1 MKHYKLNEFKF
12 AHFFSSVM
20 FVMQTLFIGYD
31 ILSEMTETDVL
42 DGTAVIIMELLFIGL
57 GIYAH
62 RLAYRLFVHPKFL
75 DMMRLH
81 AKTLFKVFN

>member
-1 MKHYKLNEFKF
+1 MFLLLDI
-12 AHFFSSVM
+12 FFFISVM

-81 AKTLFKVFN
+81 AKTLFKVFK

>member
-1 MKHYKLNEFKF
+1 
-12 AHFFSSVM
+12 M

>member
-1 MKHYKLNEFKF
+1 
-12 AHFFSSVM
+12 M

-81 AKTLFKVFN
+81 AKTLFKVFD

>member
-1 MKHYKLNEFKF
+1 
-12 AHFFSSVM
+12 M
-20 FVMQTLFIGYD
+20 FVTQVLFNGYD
-31 ILSEMTETDVL
+31 IASEMTKTDII
-42 DGTAVIIMELLFIGL
+42 DGTTVTIIELLFIGL

-81 AKTLFKVFN
+81 AKTVFKVTMLVICIAILF

>member
-1 MKHYKLNEFKF
+1 MFLLLDI
-12 AHFFSSVM
+12 FFFISVM